1 MAAIGIANQYFFL
14 YNMALSGI
22 IGGASLFIAQFYGK
36 NDKLNIRKI
45 TGLSVIS
52 ALMIGITFMIVALFS
67 PKFIIYFF
75 SKDLDVIKVA
85 DHIIDL
91 GPEGGAGGGTIVVTG
106 TPEKVAKCE
115 KSYTGQFLKSM
126 L

>member
-1 MAAIGIANQYFFL
+1 
-14 YNMALSGI
+14 
-22 IGGASLFIAQFYGK
+22 
-36 NDKLNIRKI
+36 
-45 TGLSVIS
+45 
-52 ALMIGITFMIVALFS
+52 MIGITFMIVALFS